1 MTDWGTLV
9 PDPLSSDRQY
19 NRFYHFDI
27 CDLGDIELTDELNYL
42 RPLLWGL
49 PLEHWLRERVAK
61 LEGEMRKRKYDSGS
75 GTSGQRKP
83 KPAEGVK
90 L

>member
-1 MTDWGTLV
+1 MTIVNGLV
-9 PDPLSSDRQY
+9 PDPLNSGRQY
-19 NRFYHFDI
+19 SRFYHL
-27 CDLGDIELTDELNYL
+27 DLPDLDDTEITDELNYL

-49 PLEHWLRERVAK
+49 DSEHWLRERVK
-61 LEGEMRKRKYDSGS
+61 MIEGELRKRRGDTAYKA
-75 GTSGQRKP
+75 SGQRKP